1 MTPVSTI
8 SKPDWEKEMAPE
20 TASRI
25 ITKGDW
31 KVTMTPDDCYR
42 NPMEIAWTFDYAL
55 GRSKVED
62 LYKRA
67 KQQQWDSDDIL
78 PWNTLVDPS
87 KPLVS
92 DRASLFHKM
101 PFFNKLSKSQRET
114 FTAHSTAQLLSQFLH
129 GEQGALMTAACVTHS
144 VPDAKAKLYAA
155 SQTMDEA
162 RHVEVYAKY
171 CDKIAMVY
179 PMSPWLKAIID
190 ATLKSDRYEKVM
202 IGMNMIVE
210 GLALGAFS
218 NMYHSTTCPLLK
230 AITYNVMRDESRHV
244 SFGYVYL
251 EPVIAKLDE
260 ATREDLAEFA
270 FNAINII
277 VQATTMGEAQGLANR
292 LDPGF
297 LEVLANSGIDADDFF
312 KGLEDAKDM
321 GLLQELPPGQVHSL
335 KDLML
340 PAIARVGLITPTI
353 RKKYEE
359 VGIPIFD
366 DARVLHAMEGGNPQ
380 AMAAE

>member
-1 MTPVSTI
+1 MFAAAT
-8 SKPDWEKEMAPE
+8 K
-20 TASRI
+20 ASRTV
-25 ITKGDW
+25 TKGNW
-31 KVTMTPDDCYR
+31 KVSMTPDDLYR

-55 GRSKVED
+55 GKDKVED

-67 KQQQWDSDDIL
+67 KQNQWNSDELL
-78 PWNTLVDPS
+78 PWDTQVDPS
-87 KPLVS
+87 KPMVS
-92 DRASLFHKM
+92 DRASTFHKM
-101 PFFNKLSKSQRET
+101 PFFSKLSKSQRET

-144 VPDAKAKLYAA
+144 VPDTTAKLYAA

-162 RHVEVYAKY
+162 RHVEVYSRY

-179 PMSPWLKAIID
+179 PVSPWLKALID

-210 GLALGAFS
+210 GLALGAFN

-230 AITYNVMRDESRHV
+230 ALTFNVMRDESRHV
-244 SFGYVYL
+244 SFGHAYL
-251 EPVIAKLDE
+251 GPVIAKLDE
-260 ATREDLAEFA
+260 AEREELAEFA

-277 VQATTMGEAQGLANR
+277 VQATLVGDAQGLASR

-297 LEVLANSGIDADDFF
+297 MEVLANSGIDADDFF
-312 KGLEDAKDM
+312 KGLEEAAQM
-321 GLLQELPPGQVHSL
+321 GILQELPPGQIHSL

-340 PAIARVGLITPTI
+340 PAIARVGLITPTV

-359 VGIPIFD
+359 VGIPISED
-366 DARVLHAMEGGNPQ
+366 PRILNAMEGGHPEQ
-380 AMAAE
+380 LAAE